1 MSVIL
6 LCCGR
11 NSVMLLSPI
20 SCNKNVKTKMQIWSC
35 HRKTLYLQKIS
46 CTRNALRSMS
56 KNIRLGLAVKL
67 TNSVLEEER
76 KEMSDE
82 AYTEEMLNKF
92 FGKWEGNETAEELM
106 GIIKQNSSSSEP
118 ISFEG
123 V

>member
-1 MSVIL
+1 MAGTMINIENNTI
-6 LCCGR
+6 R
-11 NSVMLLSPI
+11 MY
-20 SCNKNVKTKMQIWSC
+20 W
-35 HRKTLYLQKIS
+35 
-46 CTRNALRSMS
+46 NALRSMS

>member
-1 MSVIL
+1 MAGTMTNIENNTI
-6 LCCGR
+6 R
-11 NSVMLLSPI
+11 MY
-20 SCNKNVKTKMQIWSC
+20 W
-35 HRKTLYLQKIS
+35 
-46 CTRNALRSMS
+46 NALRSMS

-106 GIIKQNSSSSEP
+106 GYHQAELLKLTENVKHLARIEGLEVQNWVER
-118 ISFEG
+118 
-123 V
+123 

>member
-1 MSVIL
+1 MAGTMTNIENNTI
-6 LCCGR
+6 R
-11 NSVMLLSPI
+11 MY
-20 SCNKNVKTKMQIWSC
+20 W
-35 HRKTLYLQKIS
+35 
-46 CTRNALRSMS
+46 NALRSMS

-106 GIIKQNSSSSEP
+106 GIIRQAPKFNRDCKTPCTYRRIGSAEL
-118 ISFEG
+118 G
-123 V
+123 

>member
-1 MSVIL
+1 MAGTMTNIENNTI
-6 LCCGR
+6 R
-11 NSVMLLSPI
+11 MY
-20 SCNKNVKTKMQIWSC
+20 W
-35 HRKTLYLQKIS
+35 
-46 CTRNALRSMS
+46 NALRSMS

-67 TNSVLEEER
+67 TNSVLEEECM
-76 KEMSDE
+76 EMSDE

-92 FGKWEGNETAEELM
+92 FWEVGKETKTAEELM